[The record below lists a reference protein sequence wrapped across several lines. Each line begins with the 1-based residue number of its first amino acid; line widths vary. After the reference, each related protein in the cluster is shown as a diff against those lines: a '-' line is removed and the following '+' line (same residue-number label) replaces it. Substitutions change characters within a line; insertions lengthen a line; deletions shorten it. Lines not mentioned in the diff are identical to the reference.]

1 VDLQSFQSVDNG
13 VVLVGVVMAAL
24 LVTLIALGLRSRRRR
39 EHSRLGVAAM
49 PSAAEKPAA
58 VKPAALDGAA
68 LMAAIGEAEAAGQ
81 GARLPGLYLLLAQ
94 WRLDSGEASAAAD
107 LLRQC
112 IRAATSAGQKDA
124 HANARLA
131 LGDLAQAGGD
141 PVTACEHWQIARSL
155 YGELRRS
162 REHDAVEVRMRKN
175 GCPTDWVL
183 TDF

>member
-1 VDLQSFQSVDNG
+1 MSPQSFQSVDFG
-13 VVLVGVVMAAL
+13 VLLVGVVMAAL

-39 EHSRLGVAAM
+39 EQSGLGVAAM
-49 PSAAEKPAA
+49 PSAVEAPAA
-58 VKPAALDGAA
+58 AKPSALDGAA
-68 LMAAIGEAEAAGQ
+68 LIAAIDEAEAAGQ
-81 GARLPGLYLLLAQ
+81 QSRLPGLYLLLAQ
-94 WRLDSGEASAAAD
+94 WRLDGGETSAAAE
-107 LLRQC
+107 LLRQS
-112 IRAATSAGQKDA
+112 IRAATIAGQKDA

-155 YGELRRS
+155 YRELRRS
-162 REHDAVEVRMRKN
+162 REHDAVEARMRKN

>member
-1 VDLQSFQSVDNG
+1 

-24 LVTLIALGLRSRRRR
+24 LVTLIALGMRSRRRR
-39 EHSRLGVAAM
+39 EQSRLGIAAM
-49 PSAAEKPAA
+49 PGAAGMPAA
-58 VKPAALDGAA
+58 AKPAALDGAA
-68 LMAAIGEAEAAGQ
+68 LMAAIGEAEAGGQ
-81 GARLPGLYLLLAQ
+81 QARLPGLYLLLAQ
-94 WRLDSGEASAAAD
+94 WRLDSGEAPAAAD
-107 LLRQC
+107 LLRQS
-112 IRAATSAGQKDA
+112 IRAATTAGQKDA

-141 PVTACEHWQIARSL
+141 PATACEHWQIARSL
-155 YGELRRS
+155 YLELRRT

>member
-1 VDLQSFQSVDNG
+1 MNPPSIQSVEVG
-13 VVLVGVVMAAL
+13 VVLVGGVMVAL
-24 LVTLIALGLRSRRRR
+24 LLTLIALGLRSRRRR
-39 EHSRLGVAAM
+39 QSRLGVATL
-49 PSAAEKPAA
+49 PSAGETPAA
-58 VKPAALDGAA
+58 AKPSALDGAA
-68 LMAAIGEAEAAGQ
+68 LMSAIGEAEAAGQ
-81 GARLPGLYLLLAQ
+81 KVRLPGLYLLLAQ
-94 WRLDSGEASAAAD
+94 WRLDRGETSVAAA
-107 LLRQC
+107 LLRQS

-155 YGELRRS
+155 YRELRRS

>member
-1 VDLQSFQSVDNG
+1 VSPQSFQSVDVG
-13 VVLVGVVMAAL
+13 VVLVSVVVAAL
-24 LVTLIALGLRSRRRR
+24 LVTLIGLGLRSRRRR
-39 EHSRLGVAAM
+39 EQSRLGVAM
-49 PSAAEKPAA
+49 LPSAGEAPAA
-58 VKPAALDGAA
+58 ARPSALDGTA
-68 LMAAIGEAEAAGQ
+68 LMAAIDEAENAGQ
-81 GARLPGLYLLLAQ
+81 QARLPGLYLLLAQ
-94 WRLDSGEASAAAD
+94 WRLDSGETSEAAE

-141 PVTACEHWQIARSL
+141 PATACEHWQIARSL
-155 YGELRRS
+155 YRELRRS
-162 REHDAVEVRMRKN
+162 REHDAVEARMRKN

>member
-1 VDLQSFQSVDNG
+1 
-13 VVLVGVVMAAL
+13 M
-24 LVTLIALGLRSRRRR
+24 
-39 EHSRLGVAAM
+39 
-49 PSAAEKPAA
+49 
-58 VKPAALDGAA
+58 
-68 LMAAIGEAEAAGQ
+68 
-81 GARLPGLYLLLAQ
+81 AQ
-94 WRLDSGEASAAAD
+94 WRLDSGETSAAAE
-107 LLRQC
+107 LLRQS

-155 YGELRRS
+155 YRELRRS